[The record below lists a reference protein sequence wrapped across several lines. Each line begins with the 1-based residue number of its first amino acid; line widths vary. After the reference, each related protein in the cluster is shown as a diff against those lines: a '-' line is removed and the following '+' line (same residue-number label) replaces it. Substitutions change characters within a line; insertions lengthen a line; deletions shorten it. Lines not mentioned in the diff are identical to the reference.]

1 MRIIEFQQ
9 RVARTR
15 VDACKLLEFSA
26 LDQKSPGSSP
36 ARAGVGSRSAS
47 VDARQDLSSA
57 SSAAAAWPRSTSTP
71 THHGRAAPT
80 NQRVRPATSQVGTT
94 FLSRP
99 NFLFLKRGTPTR
111 IFQRHKLAPS

>member
-1 MRIIEFQQ
+1 VRTIEFQQ

-26 LDQKSPGSSP
+26 LRE
-36 ARAGVGSRSAS
+36 RAVGSRSAS

-71 THHGRAAPT
+71 ASHKPGGDDISLTPE
-80 NQRVRPATSQVGTT
+80 
-94 FLSRP
+94 
-99 NFLFLKRGTPTR
+99 FLFWERGDPYP
-111 IFQRHKLAPS
+111 HLSAA